1 MLKKNIGYME
11 TNKIID
17 DAWNKKE
24 LDMNQ
29 YNLTKDQKSG
39 LPEFYNKI
47 RNNMIRRDK
56 GLDSVKSLV
65 NKINSL
71 KDNIQ

>member
-1 MLKKNIGYME
+1 ME